1 MLPDQAK
8 KIITELT
15 EKINFYSDEYYQ
27 KGESSINDNEFDLM
41 LDQLKSLE
49 DQFPDMVLPDS
60 PTSRVGGKPI
70 SEFINVRHSIPMLSL
85 GNVYNAEELKDW
97 YQTIIKK
104 IDNRDISW
112 VCEVKIDGFAISIIY
127 ENGQFKQAV
136 TRGNGEIG
144 DDVSQNIKTIRS
156 LPLSI
161 KKTESIV
168 VRGEVYLSRE
178 RFDQINQLRQKE
190 DLSLFKNPRNAAVGS
205 IRIKDT
211 RIVAQRGLDLLLY
224 DIVAGFHQDTHSQN
238 LSDMESYL
246 LPVNTYRKT
255 CHSYESVLEFCRKW
269 ESGKKTLPFD
279 IDGVVIKVDQLDI
292 RRQLGYTIKI
302 PRWAVAWKF
311 KSQKVSSRL
320 LGVEN
325 SIGRTGVLTP
335 VANLEPVE
343 LIGTIVKRAT
353 LHNYDQVE
361 RLGIFESDT
370 LFVEKGGD
378 IIPKIVGVDYTKRL
392 ENAKPI
398 VKPLNCPVCSHLLS
412 HENKDVD
419 IKCINA
425 SCPAVVR
432 GALEHFISKKGMDI
446 QHFGVANINL
456 FIDQGLIN
464 NIPDIYRLKDH
475 KEKLTILEGFGEK
488 SIDNL
493 LKAIDFSKQTPLNQL
508 IYAFGISN
516 IGEKA
521 AKTLAGESKILDGF
535 MTLTEEKLSRVADFG
550 PIMIQSVLDWIKKP
564 ENVAIVQKLISLGVR
579 PETFEITATSDFQ
592 GRSVVITGTLSK
604 SRNEWKT
611 NLEAVGFKVISAVSK
626 KTSYLMV
633 GENPGSKYRKAKT
646 LDIKILT
653 ESEMEAILRS
663 DLSPDT

>member
-1 MLPDQAK
+1 MLPDQTK
-8 KIITELT
+8 KIIKELT

-27 KGESSINDNEFDLM
+27 KGESSIDDNEFDLM

-49 DQFPDMVLPDS
+49 DQFPDMAFPNS

-70 SEFINVRHSIPMLSL
+70 SEFNSVQHSIPMLSL

-97 YQTIIKK
+97 YQTIIKR
-104 IDNRDISW
+104 IDNRTISW

-127 ENGQFKQAV
+127 ENGQFKQAI

-156 LPLSI
+156 LPLSL
-161 KKTESIV
+161 KKPESIV

-190 DLSLFKNPRNAAVGS
+190 DLSLFKNPRNAAAGS
-205 IRIKDT
+205 IRIKNT
-211 RIVAQRGLDLLLY
+211 KIVAQRGLDLLLY

-238 LSDMESYL
+238 LSDMESSH

-255 CHSYESVLEFCRKW
+255 CHSFESVLEFCRKW
-269 ESGKKTLPFD
+269 EDRKKTLPFD

-292 RRQLGYTIKI
+292 RRQLGYTVKI

-311 KSQKVSSRL
+311 KSQKESSKL
-320 LGVEN
+320 LSVEN

-343 LIGTIVKRAT
+343 LVGTVVKRAT

-398 VKPLNCPVCSHLLS
+398 VKPVNCPVCSHPLN
-412 HENKDVD
+412 HEDKDVD
-419 IKCINA
+419 IKCINVN
-425 SCPAVVR
+425 CPAVVR

-446 QHFGVANINL
+446 QHFGGANINL
-456 FIDQGLIN
+456 FIDQGLIH

-475 KEKLTILEGFGEK
+475 KEKLMALDGFGEK
-488 SIDNL
+488 SIENL
-493 LKAIDFSKQTPLNQL
+493 IKAVDFSKQAALNQL
-508 IYAFGISN
+508 IYAFGITN

-521 AKTLAGESKILDGF
+521 AKTLAGVSKTLDGF
-535 MTLTEEKLSRVADFG
+535 MTLSEEKLSRVADFG
-550 PIMIQSVLDWIKKP
+550 PIMIQSVLDWIGNTENIAVVQNLIRLDVSP
-564 ENVAIVQKLISLGVR
+564 EV
-579 PETFEITATSDFQ
+579 FEIAATTDFQ
-592 GRSVVITGTLSK
+592 GKSVVITGTLSK
-604 SRNEWKT
+604 PRNEWKT
-611 NLEAVGFKVISAVSK
+611 SLEAVGFKVISAVSK

-633 GENPGSKYRKAKT
+633 GENPGSKHKKAMA
-646 LDIKILT
+646 LDVKVIS
-653 ESEMEAILRS
+653 ESEMEVILKG
-663 DLSPDT
+663 DQ